1 MTKSSYT
8 GMGGVGQPCAGSVD
22 YQGRK
27 GSCRRNGLHPDSDG
41 IRWWCGIHDPKKVA
55 EKAAQ
60 KAAKVEV
67 VKTVA
72 SAAVTP
78 EADAKSGKKPRVKVA
93 MQPTSEGKIVDAEVL
108 VSVSQAQVADV
119 RAIEAM
125 EEVRVTLIELSNTN
139 TVGWDATVPV
149 ENYSTIIS
157 HMADRAREA
166 QVKLADALKQ
176 LKT

>member
-27 GSCRRNGLHPDSDG
+27 GSCRRNGLHPDPDG

-55 EKAAQ
+55 EKAAK
-60 KAAKVEV
+60 KAAKTELVT
-67 VKTVA
+67 TVTSA
-72 SAAVTP
+72 SVTP
-78 EADAKSGKKPRVKVA
+78 EANAGHGNKAA
-93 MQPTSEGKIVDAEVL
+93 MQPMSGGKIVDANVL
-108 VSVSQAQVADV
+108 VSISQAQVADV
-119 RAIEAM
+119 RAIEVM
-125 EEVRVTLIELSNTN
+125 EEVRITLIELSNTN

-149 ENYSTIIS
+149 ENYNIIIS
-157 HMADRAREA
+157 HMAARAREA
-166 QVKLADALKQ
+166 QVKIADVLSQ

>member
-8 GMGGVGQPCAGSVD
+8 GMGSVGQPCAGSVD

-27 GSCRRNGLHPDSDG
+27 GSCRRNGRHPDPDG
-41 IRWWCGIHDPKKVA
+41 VRWWCGIHDPKKVA
-55 EKAAQ
+55 EKAAA

-67 VKTVA
+67 VKTVT

-78 EADAKSGKKPRVKVA
+78 KAGSDKKPRPKAV
-93 MQPTSEGKIVDAEVL
+93 MQPISGAKLVDAEVL
-108 VSVSQAQVADV
+108 VSASQAQVADV

-125 EEVRVTLIELSNTN
+125 EEVRVTLIEISNTN

-149 ENYSTIIS
+149 ANYNIIIT

-166 QVKLADALKQ
+166 QVKLAEVLKQ
-176 LKT
+176 LKA